1 MSFLEQVKKATP
13 QAPVITLVG
22 FAGSGKSS
30 LAGLFTN
37 PIFIQAEN
45 ATSVFETMPEDYN
58 LAFSHNCHYP
68 MLKKALSL
76 AKLSLSNYAN

>member
-13 QAPVITLVG
+13 QAPVITVVG

-30 LAGLFTN
+30 LAGLFPS

-45 ATSVFETMPEDYN
+45 ATSVFETVSDELQPAFFHNYHCPMPSATSKQVMY
-58 LAFSHNCHYP
+58 C
-68 MLKKALSL
+68 
-76 AKLSLSNYAN
+76 